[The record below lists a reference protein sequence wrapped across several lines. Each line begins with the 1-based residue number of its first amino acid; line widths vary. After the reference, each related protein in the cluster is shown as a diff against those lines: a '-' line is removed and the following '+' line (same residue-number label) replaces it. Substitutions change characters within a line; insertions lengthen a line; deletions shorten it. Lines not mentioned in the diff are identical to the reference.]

1 MNDNRHTST
10 STVNEGQ
17 LLRLR
22 EGHQV
27 AIYKRDGVN
36 WVAEFRNGRS
46 ELFDAAWWFY
56 FHLGSL
62 RYSHGIREAAL
73 DSATAITPEILA
85 KIERL
90 HRRVERVA
98 HPRFATVAF
107 NAVRRYWRSIGRPVS
122 Q

>member
-1 MNDNRHTST
+1 MNDDMRAST
-10 STVNEGQ
+10 TTMADGQ

-27 AIYKRDGVN
+27 AIYKRNGVN

-62 RYSHGIREAAL
+62 RYSHGMRETAL
-73 DSATAITPEILA
+73 DSATAITPEVLA

-98 HPRFATVAF
+98 RPHFVAVVV
-107 NAVRRYWRSIGRPVS
+107 NAVRRYRRWIGRPVS

>member
-1 MNDNRHTST
+1 MNDLRAST
-10 STVNEGQ
+10 TGLEDGQ
-17 LLRLR
+17 LLHLR
-22 EGHQV
+22 EGHEV
-27 AIYKRDGVN
+27 AIYKRNGVS

-62 RYSHGIREAAL
+62 RYSHGMREAAL
-73 DSATAITPEILA
+73 DAATAITPEVLA

-98 HPRFATVAF
+98 RPRLAILFI
-107 NAVRRYWRSIGRPVS
+107 NAVRRYRRWAGRTVS
-122 Q
+122 P

>member
-1 MNDNRHTST
+1 MNDDLRAST
-10 STVNEGQ
+10 TTVTDGQ

-27 AIYKRDGVN
+27 AIYKRNGVN

-73 DSATAITPEILA
+73 DSATAITPEVLA

-90 HRRVERVA
+90 HHRVEQRA
-98 HPRFATVAF
+98 HPRFAMALL
-107 NAVRRYWRSIGRPVS
+107 NAVRRYRRWIGRTVT